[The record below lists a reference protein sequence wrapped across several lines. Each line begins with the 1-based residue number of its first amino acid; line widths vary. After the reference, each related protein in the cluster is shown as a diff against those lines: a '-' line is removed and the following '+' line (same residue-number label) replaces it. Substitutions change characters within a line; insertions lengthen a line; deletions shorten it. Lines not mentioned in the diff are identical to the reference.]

1 MKLSNIDLFNF
12 SKSYIFFTQ
21 ASNRKMI
28 TKYNLFT
35 NEKEE
40 LELYND
46 YIDFR
51 RIDKNK
57 FIVKSNYG
65 SIIFDNNL
73 ERIKTYF
80 IGSPIFNFHYIKYS
94 FLQPTIFQG
103 EKNLN
108 YNVILDEETR
118 QFTTLPITEDIKFYE
133 FHDEYFIPVTYMN
146 AAQGHSYGPELSV
159 YNYQGELVW
168 SKDFREP
175 DTYINSVPVFHD
187 ELSVNSNVKICDDY
201 VVVSTSTNHLFCYDI
216 HTGKQIWRQNQFAGP
231 FPNPQ
236 MVALDTEQK
245 MIFVWMYMTFH
256 KIDLL
261 TGQIILS
268 KDMWE
273 WQDRFRHGYVS
284 WTVTKD
290 GLWSATQSYGVVACI
305 NKDTLDIDKTYQ
317 LESHGTIN
325 DSAAPHVTDQFIV
338 IPDGL
343 GNLEI
348 IKRN

>member
-1 MKLSNIDLFNF
+1 MKIKLFGEPVIFGNSIFILQDDKKSLSHKNLSNNTESIFTLPLEFEFIRKGFEETILVFNAF
-12 SKSYIFFTQ
+12 LTIIYSSDFKQKKLYRIGLQRFTSFF
-21 ASNRKMI
+21 K
-28 TKYNLFT
+28 TKAFL
-35 NEKEE
+35 K
-40 LELYND
+40 
-46 YIDFR
+46 
-51 RIDKNK
+51 
-57 FIVKSNYG
+57 
-65 SIIFDNNL
+65 
-73 ERIKTYF
+73 
-80 IGSPIFNFHYIKYS
+80 PIFVI
-94 FLQPTIFQG
+94 G
-103 EKNLN
+103 EDNQNL
-108 YNVILDEETR
+108 NVILDEETR

-175 DTYINSVPVFHD
+175 DTYIDSEPVFHD
-187 ELSVNSNVKICDDY
+187 ELSVNSNVKIWNDY
-201 VVVSTSTNHLFCYDI
+201 VVVCTSTNHLFCYDI
-216 HTGKQIWRQNQFAGP
+216 HTGKQIWCQNQFEGP

-245 MIFVWMYMTFH
+245 MIYVWMYMTFH

-268 KDMWE
+268 KDIWE

-284 WTVTKD
+284 WTVAKD

-325 DSAAPHVTDQFIV
+325 GSAAPHVTDEFIV

>member
-1 MKLSNIDLFNF
+1 MKI
-12 SKSYIFFTQ
+12 SKIGYFFCSGNKVIYSSTE
-21 ASNRKMI
+21 NRKI
-28 TKYNLFT
+28 LKKQDL
-35 NEKEE
+35 
-40 LELYND
+40 ND
-46 YIDFR
+46 NQFFEVAYPFDYESFEFIQ
-51 RIDKNK
+51 KK
-57 FIVKSNYG
+57 FIILKTRFN
-65 SIIFDNNL
+65 SIIFDIDLNRLKTVYFGSGYNNSFFNNF
-73 ERIKTYF
+73 YF
-80 IGSPIFNFHYIKYS
+80 VQPSYFVNGKETRLNIIF
-94 FLQPTIFQG
+94 
-103 EKNLN
+103 
-108 YNVILDEETR
+108 DEETR

-146 AAQGHSYGPELSV
+146 AAQGHNYGPELSV

-175 DTYINSVPVFHD
+175 DTYIDSVPVFHD
-187 ELSVNSNVKICDDY
+187 ELSVNTNVKICDDY
-201 VVVSTSTNHLFCYDI
+201 VMVSTSTNHLFCYDI
-216 HTGKQIWRQNQFAGP
+216 HTGKQIWCQNQFEGP

-236 MVALDTEQK
+236 MVALDYEQK
-245 MIFVWMYMTFH
+245 MIYVWMYMTFH

-284 WTVTKD
+284 WTVTKE
-290 GLWSATQSYGVVACI
+290 GLWSATQNHGVVACI

-325 DSAAPHVTDQFIV
+325 DSATPHVTDEFIV

-343 GNLEI
+343 GNLEV
-348 IKRN
+348 IKR